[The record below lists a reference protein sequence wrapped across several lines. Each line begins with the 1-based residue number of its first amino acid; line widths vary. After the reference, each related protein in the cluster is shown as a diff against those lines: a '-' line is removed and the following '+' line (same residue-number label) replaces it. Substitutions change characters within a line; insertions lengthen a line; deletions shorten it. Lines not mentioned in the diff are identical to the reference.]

1 MVQWLRLCA
10 ASAEGMCLI
19 PYQVTKIPH
28 ASVAWPKKIRY
39 NNLFFFFREDL
50 KISQNAHDVKFY
62 NGGYTTMYGMIPILL
77 KKKSHTHTH
86 NWKEEDGR
94 KCI

>member
-1 MVQWLRLCA
+1 MPVCHGQKK
-10 ASAEGMCLI
+10 SAI
-19 PYQVTKIPH
+19 I
-28 ASVAWPKKIRY
+28 IF
-39 NNLFFFFREDL
+39 FFFFREDL